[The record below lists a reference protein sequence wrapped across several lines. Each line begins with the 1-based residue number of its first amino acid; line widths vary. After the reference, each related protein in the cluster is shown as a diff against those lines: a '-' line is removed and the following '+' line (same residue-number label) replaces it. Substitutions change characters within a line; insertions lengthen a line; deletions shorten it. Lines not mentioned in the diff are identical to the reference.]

1 MKGIALCSGGLDSTL
16 ALIKLLQKGNQ
27 VVPMFVDYGQWALE
41 GEEVAFNDTIEW
53 LITNR
58 YELGFDKFPYTEPV
72 NFPVLKKSDHLLE
85 PVYSQLLLNLRCED
99 ERVGSV
105 WGRNIALVGIAAM
118 WAYTHGDDY
127 DFIALGNH
135 KGDVGPDCKPGS
147 FDSSLHD
154 TLIEATKGKLD
165 LVLPIRSLDIEDI
178 GVELSAVGFPFELAY
193 SCYWSPNCGYKST
206 NDKYLC
212 PGCRRKSLV
221 MKAAGI
227 TGEALLSF
235 PNGKE
240 RSYQS
245 PLADKVLY

>member
-16 ALIKLLQKGNQ
+16 ALIKLLQQGHQ
-27 VVPMFVDYGQWALE
+27 VRPMFVDYGQWSWE
-41 GEEVAFNDTIEW
+41 GEEKAFNDTVEW
-53 LITNR
+53 VTKVDPLGIARHNLLDPIYPR
-58 YELGFDKFPYTEPV
+58 IILDIGYEEEK
-72 NFPVLKKSDHLLE
+72 
-85 PVYSQLLLNLRCED
+85 
-99 ERVGSV
+99 VGSV

-147 FDSSLHD
+147 FDNSLD
-154 TLIEATKGKLD
+154 AVLIDATKDKIK
-165 LVLPIRSLDIEDI
+165 LVLPIRDLTIEDI
-178 GVELSAVGFPFELAY
+178 GIELGAIGFPFELAY
-193 SCYWSPNCGYKST
+193 SCYWWSPCSYRSI

-212 PGCRRKSLV
+212 PGCRRKALA
-221 MKAAGI
+221 MKAAGV
-227 TGEALLSF
+227 TDDTLLNF

-245 PLADKVLY
+245 PLADKVGY